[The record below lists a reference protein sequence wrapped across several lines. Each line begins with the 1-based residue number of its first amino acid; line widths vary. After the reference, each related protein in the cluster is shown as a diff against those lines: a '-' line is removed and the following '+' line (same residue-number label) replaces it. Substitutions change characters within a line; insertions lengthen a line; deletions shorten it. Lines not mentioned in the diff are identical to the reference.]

1 MFSEETARQLLSLII
16 VGGFFGLLGIILF
29 GFVDVQDPAM
39 AKLVGVITG
48 VLGAKL
54 DVVLYRYFGLV
65 VRKKEEEGSDA

>member
-65 VRKKEEEGSDA
+65 VKKREDDEP